1 MKKIISVLTLTAL
14 IASGCA
20 MKPPASNVHQPMSVR
35 PTSVASQQVSRN
47 GSIFPAQVASSQ
59 GNYRPLFEDYRARNI
74 GDTMTIVLNERTAA
88 SSNGKSNANRESEIS
103 ASISALNKIP
113 GSNALNNLNIA
124 GNSSNT
130 FSGGGDTSANN
141 AFSGNIT
148 VTVIEVLPNGNL
160 LVSGEKVI
168 SINHGD
174 EFIRFSGIVNPQQI
188 SASNTITSTQV
199 ADARVEY
206 KSRGY
211 VSESQVMGWLARFF
225 LTVLPL

>member
-1 MKKIISVLTLTAL
+1 MKKIISLFTVTAL
-14 IASGCA
+14 LGTGCA
-20 MKPPASNVHQPMSVR
+20 MTPPASNVHQPMSVR
-35 PTSVASQQVSRN
+35 PVSQLAQQNPS
-47 GSIFPAQVASSQ
+47 GSIFPGGAIAAQ
-59 GNYRPLFEDYRARNI
+59 GNYRPLFEDYRARNV

-88 SSNGKSNANRESEIS
+88 SSNGQSNANKKSEVS
-103 ASISALNKIP
+103 AEISALNKIP

-124 GNSSNT
+124 GSSENT
-130 FSGGGDTSANN
+130 FSGGGASSANN
-141 AFSGNIT
+141 AFTGNIT

-174 EFIRFSGIVNPQQI
+174 EFIRFSGIVNANQI
-188 SASNTITSTQV
+188 SSSNTVISTQV